1 MKSLEEMV
9 RMGEEKLRRKAP
21 KMATSWNAA
30 KSRAI
35 AGYDTTPFGPTRK
48 ANFRSGIEAATYR
61 SDPDK
66 WARNWAAKM
75 AE

>member
-1 MKSLEEMV
+1 MAA
-9 RMGEEKLRRKAP
+9 RGQQKL
-21 KMATSWNAA
+21 AA
-30 KSRAI
+30 KAAQMAQAWAAARPRMVQHY
-35 AGYDTTPFGPTRK
+35 GQVGFGPTRVQNYT
-48 ANFRSGIEAATYR
+48 ARVQAATHR